1 MRRRPA
7 NAISVYFMSQARH
20 QSARERPV
28 TVIIDDD
35 SETPDGPTGISQIVW
50 PILLH
55 LDVNVYAYFI

>member
-1 MRRRPA
+1 
-7 NAISVYFMSQARH
+7 MSQARQ